1 MKKSYDETWREIET
15 LRDFLT
21 ECGTRFSA
29 GKEVLA

>member
-1 MKKSYDETWREIET
+1 MKKFYDETWREIET

-21 ECGTRFSA
+21 ECGTRLSA